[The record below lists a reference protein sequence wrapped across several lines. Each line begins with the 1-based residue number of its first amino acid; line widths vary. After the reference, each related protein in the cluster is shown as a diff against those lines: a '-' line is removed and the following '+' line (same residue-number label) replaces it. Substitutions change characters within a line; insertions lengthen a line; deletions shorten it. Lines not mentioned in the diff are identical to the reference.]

1 MNISRVKT
9 FPLLLAALAAFA
21 TARASTIHVAPGG
34 TGAGTSWSDALGDV
48 QAAVDAAAPG
58 DTIQLAG
65 GTYAVSSPVAIGKTV
80 FICGGYDPA
89 TGLPGATPTVV
100 TRAGDATTRLVS
112 VSGVSGGELRDVT
125 LSGGVLYPA
134 ADHAYGAGI
143 QISGSTGYALV
154 NCTVSGN
161 KAQSVANKNACGGGV
176 AVVNASSASLTDCSI
191 LDNEVENVGK
201 GGNYA
206 CGAGLYVAAGCSA
219 AVTNGVVARN
229 NVVFGQNSQRGAGV
243 YTEGAV
249 SLFNCL
255 VYNNVCRGS
264 KNYVLGDGLC
274 AYNGAASLALNF
286 CTVAFNGTCGLYRQ
300 NGAVSASDS
309 ILWGNGD
316 DVYGTVTLTRCNVA
330 DGDSTGVNGNISAEP
345 KFVFGFRLDAASPC
359 LDQSALTAA
368 EAGLDGRTT
377 LASGATDSGFA
388 DLGWHAPAAAVDASA
403 ADLHV
408 ATTGSDTTG
417 DGSSGAPFASVT
429 KALTLAAPGTT
440 IHVGEGTFNAASGEV
455 FPWVFDK
462 ALDVAIAGAGAELTV
477 FDAGGADASIAR
489 MTNSTCIAFSGATF
503 TGTAYGPTVLR
514 RPAYGGAI
522 GAFASCGAVIDSCA
536 IRDNEL
542 RPNADSS
549 NAFGGGAGF
558 YASGEALVTNCVVKG
573 NVANARHTN
582 ATYAYG
588 GGLYFAKTEG
598 RLVGC
603 RVQGNRI
610 QFAQNGRRGGGVCN
624 EGDSNVAVELVN
636 CLIVG
641 NTAYTSRGVGDGDG
655 LWGRFTIRH
664 STVAANPGGGKG
676 VTVNGAVTASDSI
689 FYANGGDFN
698 GKPTLTY
705 CNTQDGL
712 QVGVNGNISVDP
724 LFDRGYYL
732 ATGSLCIDAGSQNA
746 ADSSIAGRTTSTDGT
761 ADAAVLDMGYHYAT
775 GSQAAEY
782 FVSTEGSDDNPGTEA
797 LPFRSVTKALSVVSD
812 ADRIHIGAGRYTA
825 ATETFP
831 LLVNGLDAIELLGTG
846 EVVLDGGMANNQVL
860 IIRNSTQ
867 VKLSGLTLTGGYPLN
882 NPSTRECL
890 SGGLYAEIAGGLRLT
905 DCVISNNYTKLT
917 AGFGY
922 GGGICI
928 KTGSAEFIRCLIAD
942 NEIHTTQNNGYA
954 FGGGA
959 YLDAKATVVMRDCV
973 VLKNRI
979 VQTQY
984 WKGCG
989 LAAADTCTVVLDNCL
1004 INGNKGEGTYLG
1016 QGVGLWG
1023 KRFFLNNTTVAYN
1036 YGRGWDCN
1044 SGTACAATNSLF
1056 WGNSDDIS
1064 GTPALVHCNVED
1076 GDGAGMNGTISV
1088 DPQFD
1093 RTLYL
1098 AAGSPC
1104 RDTGFGTA
1112 TALGL
1117 STKTTSVDGSPD
1129 TGTVD
1134 MGYHYAAGLAA
1145 PAPAEIFVAASGD
1158 DATGTGGAGA
1168 PFRSITRALASA
1180 GSGTRVNVGAGVYNA
1195 ASGEAF
1201 PLTMRD
1207 AMHVAIVGAGADATV
1222 LNAEGANANV
1232 FSFFD
1237 VGGLEI
1243 RGFEITGANPRS
1255 TTSGLDGG
1263 GVQICDCSGVEIADC
1278 TISGNAVYSTAG
1290 TVYGGGISLRRAI
1303 GAVRNCRITDN
1314 ATTNTLNNGTSYG
1327 MGISVGKT
1335 SDVLI
1340 DRCVVAGNRDRR
1352 TNYSRGGGIFK
1363 HPFAKL
1369 TVRNS
1374 LIVGNEPLPSNGS
1387 GEGGGIHCADP
1398 SYGGEKIF
1406 IQSCTIADNAW
1417 HGIFGGAKYTTLTN
1431 TIVWGNTSALY
1442 GATAASAGNC
1452 NIQDGVFAGS
1462 GGNISSDPLFRN
1474 SAIGNY
1480 TLRTRSPCVDAGCPL
1495 PWMDET
1501 AVDVYGRPRVRG
1513 KGPDIGA
1520 AEFPWAGLMIQVR

>member
-1 MNISRVKT
+1 MRNNIKRFAVAV
-9 FPLLLAALAAFA
+9 LAA
-21 TARASTIHVAPGG
+21 
-34 TGAGTSWSDALGDV
+34 
-48 QAAVDAAAPG
+48 
-58 DTIQLAG
+58 
-65 GTYAVSSPVAIGKTV
+65 
-80 FICGGYDPA
+80 
-89 TGLPGATPTVV
+89 
-100 TRAGDATTRLVS
+100 
-112 VSGVSGGELRDVT
+112 
-125 LSGGVLYPA
+125 
-134 ADHAYGAGI
+134 
-143 QISGSTGYALV
+143 
-154 NCTVSGN
+154 
-161 KAQSVANKNACGGGV
+161 
-176 AVVNASSASLTDCSI
+176 
-191 LDNEVENVGK
+191 
-201 GGNYA
+201 
-206 CGAGLYVAAGCSA
+206 
-219 AVTNGVVARN
+219 
-229 NVVFGQNSQRGAGV
+229 
-243 YTEGAV
+243 
-249 SLFNCL
+249 
-255 VYNNVCRGS
+255 
-264 KNYVLGDGLC
+264 
-274 AYNGAASLALNF
+274 
-286 CTVAFNGTCGLYRQ
+286 CGL
-300 NGAVSASDS
+300 AVSA
-309 ILWGNGD
+309 
-316 DVYGTVTLTRCNVA
+316 
-330 DGDSTGVNGNISAEP
+330 
-345 KFVFGFRLDAASPC
+345 
-359 LDQSALTAA
+359 AL
-368 EAGLDGRTT
+368 
-377 LASGATDSGFA
+377 
-388 DLGWHAPAAAVDASA
+388 
-403 ADLHV
+403 
-408 ATTGSDTTG
+408 
-417 DGSSGAPFASVT
+417 
-429 KALTLAAPGTT
+429 
-440 IHVGEGTFNAASGEV
+440 
-455 FPWVFDK
+455 
-462 ALDVAIAGAGAELTV
+462 
-477 FDAGGADASIAR
+477 
-489 MTNSTCIAFSGATF
+489 
-503 TGTAYGPTVLR
+503 
-514 RPAYGGAI
+514 
-522 GAFASCGAVIDSCA
+522 
-536 IRDNEL
+536 
-542 RPNADSS
+542 
-549 NAFGGGAGF
+549 
-558 YASGEALVTNCVVKG
+558 
-573 NVANARHTN
+573 
-582 ATYAYG
+582 
-588 GGLYFAKTEG
+588 
-598 RLVGC
+598 
-603 RVQGNRI
+603 
-610 QFAQNGRRGGGVCN
+610 
-624 EGDSNVAVELVN
+624 
-636 CLIVG
+636 
-641 NTAYTSRGVGDGDG
+641 
-655 LWGRFTIRH
+655 
-664 STVAANPGGGKG
+664 
-676 VTVNGAVTASDSI
+676 
-689 FYANGGDFN
+689 
-698 GKPTLTY
+698 
-705 CNTQDGL
+705 
-712 QVGVNGNISVDP
+712 
-724 LFDRGYYL
+724 
-732 ATGSLCIDAGSQNA
+732 AGSQNA

-890 SGGLYAEIAGGLRLT
+890 SGGLYAEMADGLRLT

-917 AGFGY
+917 AGYGY

-942 NEIHTTQNNGYA
+942 NEIHTTQNNGNA

-1290 TVYGGGISLRRAI
+1290 AVYGGGISLRRAI
-1303 GAVRNCRITDN
+1303 GAVRNGRITDN
-1314 ATTNTLNNGTSYG
+1314 ATTNTQNNGTSYG

-1352 TNYSRGGGIFK
+1352 THYSRGGGIFK

-1374 LIVGNEPLPSNGS
+1374 LIVGNEPLPSIGS
-1387 GEGGGIHCADP
+1387 RGEGGGIHCADP

-1406 IQSCTIADNAW
+1406 IQSCTIADNAR
-1417 HGIFGGAKYTTLTN
+1417 HGIFGGKNYTTLTN